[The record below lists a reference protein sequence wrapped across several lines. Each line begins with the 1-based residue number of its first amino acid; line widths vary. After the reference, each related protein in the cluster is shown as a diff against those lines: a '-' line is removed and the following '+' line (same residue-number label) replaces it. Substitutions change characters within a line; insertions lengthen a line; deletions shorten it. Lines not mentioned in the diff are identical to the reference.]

1 MHIEAVVLATEP
13 KIESPEFDFTVNM
26 IKDIVRLDSK
36 QRYDL
41 ILEDAEGSK
50 VAIDL
55 NATSTS
61 SDAIDNTLWWIKARQ
76 GHSIKVRSLFPRSTI
91 DCLYLVTDS
100 PTRVEAYH
108 SH

>member
-26 IKDIVRLDSK
+26 INDIVRLDSK

-61 SDAIDNTLWWIKARQ
+61 SDAIDNTLWWIMVDK
-76 GHSIKVRSLFPRSTI
+76 GSSGTLDKSEISFSKI
-91 DCLYLVTDS
+91 NY
-100 PTRVEAYH
+100 
-108 SH
+108 